1 MARAADPVLARDA
14 ATKIVRRL
22 REAGHIAYFAG
33 GCVRDELLSLRP
45 TDFDVATD
53 AVPARVREVF
63 PKTAEVGAAFG
74 VVLVYEKVGA
84 EKAVIE
90 VATFRSDGPYS
101 DARRPDSVHF
111 STPEEDAKRR
121 DFTINALFLD
131 PLLAP
136 GEPGR
141 VIDFVGGQEDLA
153 ARVIRAVGDAD
164 KRLAEDHLRAL
175 RAVRFAARL
184 GFMIEPGT
192 AAAISR
198 HAAEL
203 RGVSR
208 ERIGEEMR
216 RMLLHPSAVCRMRA
230 VELIERL
237 GLDAPVLQEDGRGQG
252 SLGVVGRQD
261 ALPPVMGGVLAA
273 WCIERMG
280 AGATGLDAGQIAE
293 VRARWRGAMC
303 LSNEESE
310 EFSDVLGM
318 YSEFVQGWKGLGV
331 ARRKRMAARAMFA
344 QALGLLAAV
353 DAAASDRISGEVKG
367 LESDGIGIDPEPLVT
382 GEDLIGMGLRPGP
395 AFKRILESVTDAQLE
410 GRVRSKA
417 EAMELA
423 GRLGV

>member
-1 MARAADPVLARDA
+1 MARAADPVLAREA
-14 ATKIVRRL
+14 ATAIVRVL
-22 REAGHIAYFAG
+22 RQAGHVAYFAG

-53 AVPARVREVF
+53 AVPARVRELF

-74 VVLVYEKVGA
+74 VVLVYEKIGT
-84 EKAVIE
+84 ERAVIE

-131 PLLAP
+131 PLLEP
-136 GEPGR
+136 GTPGR
-141 VIDFVGGQEDLA
+141 VIDFVGGQQDLA
-153 ARVIRAVGDAD
+153 ARLIRAVGEPE

-216 RMLLHPSAVCRMRA
+216 RMLLHPSPVCRMRA

-237 GLDAPVLQEDGRGQG
+237 GLDAPVLQEEARGPG
-252 SLGVVGRQD
+252 SLSAVGRQD
-261 ALPPVMGGVLAA
+261 ALAPIMGSVLAA

-280 AGATGLDAGQIAE
+280 AGGAGLDERQIAE
-293 VRARWRGAMC
+293 VRARWRGALC
-303 LSNEESE
+303 LSNEESTD
-310 EFSDVLGM
+310 FSDVLEIYSAFVRDWGM
-318 YSEFVQGWKGLGV
+318 MGV
-331 ARRKRMAARAMFA
+331 ARRKRLAARAMFA
-344 QALGLLAAV
+344 QALGLLRAV
-353 DAAASDRISGEVKG
+353 DAAAAERISGEVKG
-367 LESDGIGIDPEPLVT
+367 LDADGIGISPQPLVT
-382 GEDLIGMGLRPGP
+382 GEDLIAMGLRPGP
-395 AFKRILESVTDAQLE
+395 AFKRILDGVTDAQLE
-410 GRVRSKA
+410 GRVRTKA

-423 GRLGV
+423 GRMGV